1 MRTKYGRYEE
11 YHTSLDDLIN
21 VVTPQGLEGGYNALL
36 RAVET
41 LEKNLTPV
49 VKVCGEPQLGKRGLY
64 PNLSTKKSKSEVRL
78 MMDLITWSDGKHTL
92 IDIAEICKVPI
103 WDLYPILDKLVAN
116 HLIELKENINE
127 REIL

>member
-11 YHTSLDDLIN
+11 YHTSLDDLIY

-49 VKVCGEPQLGKRGLY
+49 VKGCGEPQLGKRGLY
-64 PNLSTKKSKSEVRL
+64 SNLSSTKNHISEVRL
-78 MMDLITWSDGKHTL
+78 MMDLITWSDGTHTL
-92 IDIAEICKVPI
+92 IDIAEICEVPI
-103 WDLYPILDKLVAN
+103 WDIYPVIDKLVEN
-116 HLIELKENINE
+116 DLIELKAIEKNVK
-127 REIL
+127 